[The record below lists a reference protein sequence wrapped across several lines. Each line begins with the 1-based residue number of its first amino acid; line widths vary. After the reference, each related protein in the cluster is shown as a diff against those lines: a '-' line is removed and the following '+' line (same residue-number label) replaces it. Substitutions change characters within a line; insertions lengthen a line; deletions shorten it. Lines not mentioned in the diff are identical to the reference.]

1 MKASILKLHK
11 TLQLN
16 TPSKMIARLK
26 KTLIMNKRMNINHAG
41 EMFYSLYRGTDNFGH
56 PERAKELSQRERERE
71 IGQKF

>member
-1 MKASILKLHK
+1 
-11 TLQLN
+11 
-16 TPSKMIARLK
+16 MIARLK